1 MEFFDMTR
9 TENPLHWM
17 GSLADQQQLEQ
28 TIFIKAATLS
38 SAYKGGDWRYI
49 GCGQNI
55 VFMAPKAE
63 TNHVVID
70 SQGNEV
76 GLSSEAFGL
85 LSTIQAM
92 EGLRFDPKYKFLDY
106 RIRKLKEVAE
116 SVGAGAIVA
125 FLDQE
130 HVCR

>member
-49 GCGQNI
+49 GCEQNI

-63 TNHVVID
+63 TNYVVID

-92 EGLRFDPKYKFLDY
+92 GGLRFDPKYKFLDY

-125 FLDQE
+125 FLDEE